1 MSRVLIAHPGA
12 AHFIYELVVA
22 TLGLGHA
29 ARFATGF
36 YYDPAG
42 TLATL
47 MRRLP
52 ASAAAKLE
60 REFKRRSFPGLDP
73 KDVDTHPELE
83 LAYVATAR
91 LARRYPGLPDRV
103 MHWRNRTF
111 DRRIAAR
118 IRRERPEV
126 VIGHD
131 TSCLETLSAAREVGA
146 TAILN
151 QMIGHLAIG
160 DAILREEA
168 SRQPLW
174 ADSLHAGA
182 PAWLIDQCRAEA
194 LTADVI
200 LSPSPYVTQ
209 TLTDIGVAPDKIRL
223 QPFGVRIDRFRPAEQ
238 PRGDGK
244 IRLLYVGQISQR
256 KGLSYLLDA
265 MARLGRSD
273 LELVLVGGLVGAGRG
288 LEAHQQYFR
297 HIPNVPHHEVAELF
311 RSADLFVYPSLHE
324 GSALALIEAMASGLP
339 VITTLN
345 SGTLARDGEDGLI
358 VPVRDVDALAGAITR
373 LADDHDLRRTMA
385 VSARARTEEFTWG
398 HYRTRLGE
406 VLSTAK
412 PSARP

>member
-22 TLGLGHA
+22 TIGLGHA
-29 ARFATGF
+29 TRFATGF
-36 YYDPAG
+36 YHDPNG
-42 TLATL
+42 WLAALT
-47 MRRLP
+47 RRLP
-52 ASAAAKLE
+52 AGLAGKIE
-60 REFKRRSFPGLDP
+60 RELKRRSFPGLDP
-73 KDVDTHPELE
+73 SLVDTAPELE
-83 LAYVATAR
+83 LAYVAAAR
-91 LARRYPGLPDRV
+91 LLKRSPKIPDAV
-103 MHWRNRTF
+103 MRWRNRVF
-111 DRRIAAR
+111 DARIARRIA
-118 IRRERPEV
+118 RERPEV

-131 TSCLETLSAAREVGA
+131 TSCLETLRAAKAVGA
-146 TAILN
+146 TAVLN

-168 SRQPLW
+168 ARQPLW

-182 PAWLIDQCRAEA
+182 PAWLVDQCREEA

-200 LSPSPYVTQ
+200 LSPSPYVSE
-209 TLTDIGVAPDKIRL
+209 TLRQVGVPEERIRL
-223 QPFGVRIDRFRPAEQ
+223 QPFGVRIDRFRPAER

-265 MARLGRSD
+265 VARLNRSD
-273 LELVLVGGLVGAGRG
+273 IELVLVGGLVGAGRG
-288 LEAHQQYFR
+288 LEAHRGRFR

-345 SGTLARDGEDGLI
+345 SGTLARDGEDGLL
-358 VPVRDVDALAGAITR
+358 VPIRDVDALAAAIAR
-373 LADDHDLRRTMA
+373 LADDHTLRQTMA
-385 VSARARTEEFTWG
+385 ASARARAEEFTWA
-398 HYRTRLGE
+398 HYRTRLGAA
-406 VLSTAK
+406 L
-412 PSARP
+412 